1 MINPERLARW
11 SSVLSR
17 VKLDHEAKST
27 TGTEF
32 RKAALTPAIVRQVD
46 RDPAAAD
53 VVFIVLKNV
62 G

>member
-32 RKAALTPAIVRQVD
+32 RKAALTPAIASRLIATQQ
-46 RDPAAAD
+46 RLMS
-53 VVFIVLKNV
+53 FLLC
-62 G
+62 